1 MLTGSLRKFGTS
13 LGTFLSGKPVNLTLT
28 ANVACGGFPLPND
41 CKLTC

>member
-1 MLTGSLRKFGTS
+1 MGQLAEVWNFVRI
-13 LGTFLSGKPVNLTLT
+13 FLSGKPVNLTLT